1 MIDEQEGNPTLVH
14 TALMLY
20 QAHER
25 PLVNF
30 VCFVKDFHKIQRVI
44 ADLESNFHRS
54 ETFSH
59 LLHTL
64 LCCMHIKQ
72 SESTT

>member
-1 MIDEQEGNPTLVH
+1 MIGEQDDPTLLH
-14 TALMLY
+14 ATTILY
-20 QAHER
+20 QAHEG
-25 PLVNF
+25 PTMNF
-30 VCFVKDFHKIQRVI
+30 ICFVKDFHKIQRVI